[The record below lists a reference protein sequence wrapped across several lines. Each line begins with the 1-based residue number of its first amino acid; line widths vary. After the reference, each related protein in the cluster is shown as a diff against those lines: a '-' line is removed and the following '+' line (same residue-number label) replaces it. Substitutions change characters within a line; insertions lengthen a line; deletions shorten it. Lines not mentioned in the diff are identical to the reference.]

1 VEGLEGE
8 EAVEVVTGAWVEKG
22 SRGRRRAAKE
32 GLWEEER
39 RKRGMAR
46 LREREREGTCVQT
59 VMLMT
64 AEVELD
70 EVLINPF
77 PRRFASSILER

>member
-1 VEGLEGE
+1 VDARRLKPLRRINENGGGRVEGLEGE

-46 LREREREGTCVQT
+46 LRERERARVCK
-59 VMLMT
+59 
-64 AEVELD
+64 
-70 EVLINPF
+70 P
-77 PRRFASSILER
+77 